1 MTAKRLSMP
10 VVVIL
15 ALILPSQAGLPQQTP
30 SDPFQL
36 ALVLKSARQYCQ
48 RLEKAALDF
57 ICREEVSEFI
67 DLSKDHRTDAVRQMP
82 SVTTVTGEWTRSHP
96 AELRFER
103 TPAARSDNTYLF
115 DYQFIRKGGEV
126 REQKAL
132 LEINRKKPGKKE
144 AIPETQI
151 FQFKDILL
159 APVRL
164 LEEQFGA
171 YYDYRILREDELNGA
186 KAWVVAVVPR
196 LALVDAYLGGN
207 VWIAKTDSSVLRID
221 WDPKTFGRYENMEQ
235 RARKL
240 ESLPD
245 LISFTEFGFEKNGL
259 RFPSLDQTEEAYVG
273 KNGDRFVRSVTK
285 VAYKEYK
292 FFTVE
297 TETGFSPPKS

>member
-1 MTAKRLSMP
+1 MTARRRISSALVVLS
-10 VVVIL
+10 
-15 ALILPSQAGLPQQTP
+15 LILFSQIGQPQQTP
-30 SDPFQL
+30 ADPFQL

-57 ICREEVSEFI
+57 VCREEVSEHI
-67 DLSKDHRTDAVRQMP
+67 DLSKDLRTDVVRQMP
-82 SVTTVTGEWTRSHP
+82 GEIQVAGGWTKSHP

-103 TPAARSDNTYLF
+103 SPAATSDNTYLF

-126 REQKAL
+126 RELKAL

-151 FQFKDILL
+151 FQFKNILL

-164 LEEQFGA
+164 FEERFAG
-171 YYDYRILREDELNGA
+171 YYDYRIVREDELNGA

-196 LALVDAYLGGN
+196 LAVVDVYLGGDA
-207 VWIAKTDSSVLRID
+207 WIAKADSSVLRID

-240 ESLPD
+240 ESRPD
-245 LISFTEFGFEKNGL
+245 VVSFTEFGFEKNGL

-285 VAYKEYK
+285 VAYKEYQ

-297 TETGFSPPKS
+297 TETGLSPPGS